1 MSDNDWTDMLAAE
14 RMRVDR
20 KFEDQLEAS
29 SFSRQQWGLVMTA
42 VEFRIDDPDEP
53 ENATLRADTSNLS
66 SVMAEIKNLGERGG
80 GMGSPA
86 GGAAAGS
93 SGGGGLLSTL
103 TGLFSGGS
111 GGGGALQNE
120 AEELA
125 AEYTEKLQSH
135 LENRGRWQPIC
146 EQAAADADS
155 A

>member
-1 MSDNDWTDMLAAE
+1 MADSDWTDMLAAE

-42 VEFRIDDPDEP
+42 VEFEIDDPEDP
-53 ENATLRADTSNLS
+53 DTASLRADTSKLS

-80 GMGSPA
+80 GMTSPSGGGSA
-86 GGAAAGS
+86 G
-93 SGGGGLLSTL
+93 SGGGGGILSTIA
-103 TGLFSGGS
+103 GLFGGG

-125 AEYTEKLQSH
+125 ADYTETLQEH
-135 LENRGRWQPIC
+135 LEKRGRWATIC
-146 EQAAADADS
+146 EQAAS
-155 A
+155 E

>member
-42 VEFRIDDPDEP
+42 VEFRIDDPDDP

-66 SVMAEIKNLGERGG
+66 SVMSEIKNLGERGG
-80 GMGSPA
+80 GMATQSGGVATGS
-86 GGAAAGS
+86 G
-93 SGGGGLLSTL
+93 SGGGFLSKI
-103 TGLFSGGS
+103 TGLFSGGG
-111 GGGGALQNE
+111 GGGGALRNE

-125 AEYTEKLQSH
+125 AEYTEKLQAH
-135 LENRGRWQPIC
+135 LEKRGRWQAIC
-146 EQAAADADS
+146 EQAAEDAGS
-155 A
+155 T

>member
-42 VEFRIDDPDEP
+42 VEFRIDGPEEP
-53 ENATLRADTSNLS
+53 ENATLRADTSKLS
-66 SVMAEIKNLGERGG
+66 SVMSEIKNLGERGG
-80 GMGSPA
+80 GMGSPS
-86 GGAAAGS
+86 GGVAAGS
-93 SGGGGLLSTL
+93 GDGGGFLSKI
-103 TGLFSGGS
+103 TGLFSGG

-125 AEYTEKLQSH
+125 AEYAEKLQAH
-135 LENRGRWQPIC
+135 LEKRGRWQSIC
-146 EQAAADADS
+146 EQAAEESDS
-155 A
+155 P